1 MFLGGTFMWF
11 ICYPDISLVEHLPF
25 YTISVG
31 MHLWQYPT
39 PRENGYPYPQF
50 LYSNKGKGKL
60 ITEGKTWMIPEHSI
74 VFLPAN
80 VPHYYEAVTKDI
92 WDVRWFVPFGD
103 GTLALLK
110 EFGFDRCRIF
120 PITNLGALDE
130 IHNKIHMAFQINT
143 KESIFFSAS
152 YTYEFIFEFYRQYKK
167 HSSPKSAQYRR
178 RLTPLIEYIEHH
190 FASEITQSMLCEQL
204 HVSPQHLCR
213 MFRECLNTRPM
224 AFITQVRLRHA
235 CELLAYS
242 SLTVSEICEHVG
254 FHNLNYFCKE
264 FKRYTGSTPTS
275 YRNTTRES

>member
-1 MFLGGTFMWF
+1 MWF
-11 ICYPDISLVEHLPF
+11 ICYPDITPVEHLPF

-60 ITEGKTWMIPEHSI
+60 ITEGKTWSIPEHSI

-120 PITNLGALDE
+120 PITNLGALD
-130 IHNKIHMAFQINT
+130 
-143 KESIFFSAS
+143 
-152 YTYEFIFEFYRQYKK
+152 
-167 HSSPKSAQYRR
+167 
-178 RLTPLIEYIEHH
+178 
-190 FASEITQSMLCEQL
+190 
-204 HVSPQHLCR
+204 
-213 MFRECLNTRPM
+213 
-224 AFITQVRLRHA
+224 
-235 CELLAYS
+235 
-242 SLTVSEICEHVG
+242 
-254 FHNLNYFCKE
+254 
-264 FKRYTGSTPTS
+264 
-275 YRNTTRES
+275 

>member
-1 MFLGGTFMWF
+1 MWF
-11 ICYPDISLVEHLPF
+11 ICYPDITPVEHLPF

-60 ITEGKTWMIPEHSI
+60 ITEGKTWSIQEHYI

-92 WDVRWFVPFGD
+92 WDVRWFVPFGN

-235 CELLAYS
+235 CELL
-242 SLTVSEICEHVG
+242 TVSEICEHVG

>member
-1 MFLGGTFMWF
+1 MIL
-11 ICYPDISLVEHLPF
+11 
-25 YTISVG
+25 
-31 MHLWQYPT
+31 
-39 PRENGYPYPQF
+39 
-50 LYSNKGKGKL
+50 SN
-60 ITEGKTWMIPEHSI
+60 PEHSI
-74 VFLPAN
+74 VFLPAD
-80 VPHYYEAVTKDI
+80 VPHYYEAITEDI
-92 WDVRWFVPFGD
+92 WDVRWFVPYGD

-152 YTYEFIFEFYRQYKK
+152 YTYEFIFEFYRQYKE

-190 FASEITQSMLCEQL
+190 FASEITQPMLCEQL

-224 AFITQVRLRHA
+224 AYVTQVRLRHA
-235 CELLAYS
+235 CELLAHS
-242 SLTVSEICEHVG
+242 SLTISEISERVG
-254 FHNLNYFCKE
+254 FHNLNYFRKE

-275 YRNTTRES
+275 YRNTSREA